1 MTIDAIFP
9 ALFALLGAVLFLV
22 LQGGG
27 KSGDVKQLSLYMFAG
42 AFLALMLAL
51 SGHHVRVGAL

>member
-9 ALFALLGAVLFLV
+9 ALFALLGAVLYLV
-22 LQGGG
+22 LKG
-27 KSGDVKQLSLYMFAG
+27 GDVKQLSLYMFAG